1 MPRMNGTGPEGMG
14 AMTGRGM
21 GRCAGSATPGQGF
34 GSGMG
39 RGSGFMGGCRR
50 AAGMLGF
57 RWMRSQAPGLEK
69 DALALEAEALES
81 RLAAVKRRLGALE
94 PEAK

>member
-1 MPRMNGTGPEGMG
+1 
-14 AMTGRGM
+14 
-21 GRCAGSATPGQGF
+21 
-34 GSGMG
+34 
-39 RGSGFMGGCRR
+39 MGGCRR